1 MLRVHEE
8 GLAIVAGAVN
18 LTSSS
23 RVLVQADVMRDLLR
37 WSTMLAQIGLVAQN
51 LAQQLGGACGSR
63 PLLQIVVLV
72 IALVVIDTGSDLTV
86 VIVDDSTLFSTQ

>member
-1 MLRVHEE
+1 MSLFKLMSCVIFL
-8 GLAIVAGAVN
+8 GP
-18 LTSSS
+18 
-23 RVLVQADVMRDLLR
+23 R
-37 WSTMLAQIGLVAQN
+37 WSTILAQTGLVAQN
-51 LAQQLGGACGSR
+51 LVQQLGGACGSR